1 MLKDHIRSYPN
12 WRHQVVNNICSKTEV
27 KSTFSII
34 CIDHDHFLSNILIY
48 SLAIV
53 SITKVSQYNKSH
65 LVSIKHITRHFRFCR
80 ATYTINYTF
89 MTYTNINF

>member
-34 CIDHDHFLSNILIY
+34 CIDHDHFLSNIPVE
-48 SLAIV
+48 S
-53 SITKVSQYNKSH
+53 
-65 LVSIKHITRHFRFCR
+65 
-80 ATYTINYTF
+80 
-89 MTYTNINF
+89 NI